1 MWNGWEDVF
10 WRKEVM
16 RSNNDD
22 FKKESDY
29 FLSVCVISLTIPT
42 VIFTLEVCGYD
53 ISSKLGSQILL
64 IICLLWLIW
73 VMFYD

>member
-1 MWNGWEDVF
+1 
-10 WRKEVM
+10 M
-16 RSNNDD
+16 RSHDD

>member
-1 MWNGWEDVF
+1 
-10 WRKEVM
+10 M
-16 RSNNDD
+16 RSHDD

-42 VIFTLEVCGYD
+42 VIFTLEVCSYD

-64 IICLLWLIW
+64 IICLLWSIW